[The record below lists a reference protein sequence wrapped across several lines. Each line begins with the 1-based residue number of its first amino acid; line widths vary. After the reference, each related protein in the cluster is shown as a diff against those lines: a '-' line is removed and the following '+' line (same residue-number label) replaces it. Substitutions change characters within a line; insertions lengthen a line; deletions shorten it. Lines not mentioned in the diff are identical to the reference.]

1 MSQRSK
7 LSPGPLAF
15 VGGAEWNEGCSFDGQ
30 LIESSK
36 AEKIVV
42 IPTAAAY
49 EFPQRSVD
57 WATRYFKSLD
67 VAVEGVMILARP
79 DAFKDEFID
88 KIKGAKFIYL
98 SGGSP
103 MHLRSVL
110 KATPAL
116 AAIKEAWLKG
126 AVLAGSSAGGMVL
139 TDPMSDPRGGA
150 LTLGLGLIKKIAFV
164 PHFDTWDKSK
174 EQRTVSLASGGIV
187 VAGVDERTALIRER
201 DGTWRTE
208 GVGGVKLFASGS
220 EISASEREA
229 RIEIPL

>member
-7 LSPGPLAF
+7 LSPGPLAL

-30 LIESSK
+30 LIEAAK
-36 AEKIVV
+36 TEKVV
-42 IPTAAAY
+42 VLPTAAAY
-49 EFPQRSVD
+49 EFPQRSIE
-57 WATRYFKSLD
+57 WATKYFKDLG
-67 VAVEGVMILARP
+67 VEVEGVMILSRP
-79 DAFKDEFID
+79 DAFNEELIA

-150 LTLGLGLIKKIAFV
+150 LTLGLGLIRKMAFV

-187 VAGVDERTALIRER
+187 VAGVDERTALIRE
-201 DGTWRTE
+201 GNGVWRTE
-208 GVGGVKLFASGS
+208 GVGSVKLFASGS
-220 EISASEREA
+220 EISISELEPRV
-229 RIEIPL
+229 EIPR

>member
-7 LSPGPLAF
+7 LSPGPLAL

-30 LIESSK
+30 LIESAK
-36 AEKIVV
+36 TEKVV
-42 IPTAAAY
+42 VLPTAAAY
-49 EFPQRSVD
+49 EFPQRSIE
-57 WATRYFKSLD
+57 WATKYFKDLG
-67 VAVEGVMILARP
+67 VEVEGVMILSRP
-79 DAFKDEFID
+79 DAFNEELIAR
-88 KIKGAKFIYL
+88 IKGAKFIYL

-150 LTLGLGLIKKIAFV
+150 LTLGLGLIRKMAFV

-174 EQRTVSLASGGIV
+174 EQRTVSLAAGGIV
-187 VAGVDERTALIRER
+187 VAGVDERTALIRE
-201 DGTWRTE
+201 GNGVWRIQ
-208 GVGGVKLFASGS
+208 GVGSVKLFASGS
-220 EISASEREA
+220 EISISELEPRV
-229 RIEIPL
+229 EIPR

>member
-7 LSPGPLAF
+7 LSPGPLAL

-30 LIESSK
+30 LIEAAK
-36 AEKIVV
+36 TEKVV
-42 IPTAAAY
+42 VLPTAAAY
-49 EFPQRSVD
+49 EFPQRSIE
-57 WATRYFKSLD
+57 WATKYFKDLG
-67 VAVEGVMILARP
+67 VEVEGVMILSRP
-79 DAFKDEFID
+79 DAFNEELIAR
-88 KIKGAKFIYL
+88 IKGAKFIYL

-150 LTLGLGLIKKIAFV
+150 LTLGLGLIRKMAFV

-187 VAGVDERTALIRER
+187 VAGVDERTALIRE
-201 DGTWRTE
+201 GNGVWRTE
-208 GVGGVKLFASGS
+208 GAGSVKLFASGS
-220 EISASEREA
+220 EISISELEPRV
-229 RIEIPL
+229 EIPR